1 MRIVVH
7 DFAGHPFQLQ
17 LSRELARNGH
27 RVDHLYCASV
37 IGTKGMVEM
46 QEDDPDRLSIRG
58 LSTGRPI
65 TKASF
70 LRRFVDEHRYGRL
83 AAGRIAEIAPDVIL
97 CANTPLDALR
107 LIQDRCAERNVKVVN
122 WLQDVNS
129 LAIADILPRKI
140 PVLGRPIASHYL
152 AMERRL
158 LRRADHIVPISDDF
172 DGYLRDI
179 GIAPSGYTAIENWA
193 PLDEVPPRPRHNTW
207 SERHGLDRV
216 RCVLYSGN
224 LGFKQNPGLLIDLAK
239 AMGEAD
245 PRDRLVVVSEGMGAD
260 WLAGRQQ
267 ELGLPNLLLLPFQ
280 PWAEVPDMMASADV
294 LLALLE
300 PQDRPYCVPSK
311 VLSYCCSGRPIA
323 LAADSANLA
332 SRIVSGSR
340 CGRVVGAGDGPAF
353 TRAVLDLLADEEE
366 RTACGENARRY
377 AERAFDIESIAAR
390 FEAVLEA
397 VVTQARPRP

>member
-7 DFAGHPFQLQ
+7 DFAGHPFPLQ
-17 LSRELARNGH
+17 LSRELARTGH

-37 IGTKGMVEM
+37 IGAKGMVGM

-70 LRRFVDEHRYGRL
+70 LRRFLDEYRYGRL
-83 AAGRIAEIAPDVIL
+83 AAGRIAEIAPDVVL
-97 CANTPLDALR
+97 CANTPLDSLR
-107 LIQDRCAERNVKVVN
+107 LIQNRCAERNVKVVN
-122 WLQDVNS
+122 WLQDINS
-129 LAIADILPRKI
+129 LAIADILPGKI

-158 LRRADHIVPISDDF
+158 LRRVDHIVPISGDF
-172 DGYLRDI
+172 EGYLRGI
-179 GIAPSGYTAIENWA
+179 GIAANGYTAIENWA
-193 PLDEVPPRPRHNTW
+193 PLDEMPPRPRHNGW
-207 SERHGLDRV
+207 SERHGLDRG

-239 AMGEAD
+239 AMARAD

-260 WLAGRQQ
+260 WLAGRQK
-267 ELGLPNLLLLPFQ
+267 EMRLPNLLLLPFQ
-280 PWAEVPDMMASADV
+280 LWGEVPDMMASADV

-311 VLSYCCSGRPIA
+311 VLSYCCAGRPVV
-323 LAADSANLA
+323 LSADPANLA
-332 SRIVSGSR
+332 SRIVSQSR
-340 CGRVVGAGDGPAF
+340 CGRVVGAGEGPAF
-353 TRAVLDLLADEEE
+353 TRAVLELLADEEG
-366 RTACGENARRY
+366 RAACGANARRY

-397 VVTQARPRP
+397 VLS